1 MRGSCGERV
10 FVPLARCWPWRHAVA
25 GRVRPRPGHG
35 ILCDLDPALT
45 PDDVEV
51 YPAVDVEVYP
61 AVSRAKVLADFYFDA
76 DTHARAVSGS
86 DSDSDAESEM
96 LPEMLQMQM
105 MLEEGE
111 KAEVE
116 MQCKIL
122 EDIHMQRTLD
132 ESLRDGTLDESLLD
146 ETLDESL
153 RESG

>member
-1 MRGSCGERV
+1 MRGSCDERV
-10 FVPLARCWPWRHAVA
+10 FVPLHVARCWPWRHAVA

-35 ILCDLDPALT
+35 ILCDLDQALT
-45 PDDVEV
+45 PDADTKDVEV
-51 YPAVDVEVYP
+51 SP